1 MFIQKIVEQI
11 NLFNFKQFFL
21 INRKTIVNS
30 QKKIIMRIFIFLLF
44 FTISFSCF
52 AQKQN
57 PDILLKASTFT
68 PTNEFFLEDLSSNNP
83 SIFDEKYYRFMQF
96 SVLPSTNQKEK
107 IEQVG
112 IHFLE
117 YIPNNTFIVSISENI
132 SKKKLQDFNVIAFL
146 PIQAKQ
152 KIHPKLQNGNC
163 PNWAKEGNNATI
175 EVLLYQDV
183 NPALAFETLKV
194 KNYTIKEI
202 NSFAHSIILSLPISQ
217 IEKIAENPF
226 IHFIAPID
234 PPSYPENKTGRTLHR
249 SNVINAEYTS
259 GRHYNGEGINIM
271 MQDDG
276 EIGPHID
283 YQGRINQSAVSSSS
297 GSHGDHVAGTIMGA
311 GNLDP
316 YGRGMADGAFLYVY
330 SSSNNNYSSVP
341 NIYQNNDVII
351 TSKSYSNGCNAGYTS
366 LARDLDEQI
375 RLYPSLIHVFS
386 AGNDGTSDCGYGAGS
401 NWGNVTGGHKQ
412 AKNVIATA
420 NLNSSSGLA
429 NSSSRGPAH
438 DGRIKPDIGAKG
450 TSVYSTVSTN
460 DYDTYTG
467 TSMACPGIAG
477 VMGQLY
483 QAYKELNGGVNPPS
497 GLMKGIL
504 LNSAD
509 DLGNSGPDF
518 KYGWGEVNALK
529 AVKIL
534 ENQTYIEDSISHLGN
549 NTHNIS
555 ISSGNQQFRVMV
567 YWHDREASSGASIA
581 LINNLDILL
590 TSPNGTTYQPWV
602 LDHTANATNL
612 NQPATRGVDDRNNME
627 QVTLDNPVAGNYSLS
642 VSGTSV
648 PYGPQTYYVVYDIIS
663 ENITLTYPNGG
674 EGLVPGDNE
683 MIRWDAFG
691 NTSTFTLEYSLD
703 NGANWS
709 LISSNVNSSIR
720 YYNWTVP
727 NNFTGEGLIRI
738 SRGSQ
743 TDQSDAVFTVIDIP
757 QSFVVDW
764 TCPDSIFFY
773 WSPVVGATSY
783 EVSMLGQ
790 KYMDSIVSST
800 TTNAFFHNTTG
811 VIDSWFSI
819 RACISSNKKGRR
831 DVAVNRQPINSGCV
845 APPMASFSSSSTTSC
860 SGDFNFI
867 DLSSN
872 NPNSWLWDFG
882 DGSISTQQNPTYS
895 YQSSGIYTVSLT
907 VSNAL
912 GTDSVIQN
920 NYITVAF
927 TPAPIAYN
935 DTICADSSS
944 FNLISYSTTGQIHWF
959 NDTTSGNSIFTGNVY
974 NTPILSNTTHFFLTE
989 ESSTPV
995 FGGPLDFTI
1004 GSGSYYQGN
1013 QYLIFDCYKS
1023 SKLISALIYADISDT
1038 VTFELRDNNGTVIN
1052 DTVITVISG
1061 PQTISF
1067 NFDLPPANGLQL
1079 GINGTTAGLFRN
1091 TNGASFPYDISNLVS
1106 FTGASNQGTQN
1117 NWYFYYNIEII
1128 ENCKSE
1134 YKQITA
1140 VLNPPLSTPVISQ
1153 NGNQLSTTT
1162 NSLYSYQWYFS
1173 GVAINGA
1180 NSSSITIS
1188 QTGVY
1193 TVEIQY
1199 NGCDISSANFTAIY
1213 TGLNEQIYQ
1222 IAVHPNPSRDIFGII
1237 SDIPMESISIMDIS
1251 GKLLFEFL
1259 GINTFEFS
1267 LDLRELNNGI
1277 YFAEVKTANTSSEH
1291 KLILQK

>member
-1 MFIQKIVEQI
+1 
-11 NLFNFKQFFL
+11 
-21 INRKTIVNS
+21 
-30 QKKIIMRIFIFLLF
+30 MRILTFLLF
-44 FTISFSCF
+44 LTISLSCF
-52 AQKQN
+52 AQSEN
-57 PDILLKASTFT
+57 PEILLKAGTFIPNNEIVLPDFSINST
-68 PTNEFFLEDLSSNNP
+68 
-83 SIFDEKYYRFMQF
+83 SIFDVKYYRFMQF
-96 SVLPSTNQKEK
+96 LVLPSSKQKQKMEK
-107 IEQVG
+107 LGV
-112 IHFLE
+112 HFLE
-117 YIPNNTFIVSISENI
+117 YIPNNTFIVSLSEEI
-132 SKKKLQDFNVIAFL
+132 SKKKLEDFNVSVLL
-146 PIQAKQ
+146 PIKAKQ
-152 KIHPKLQNGNC
+152 KIHPKLQNTNC
-163 PNWAKEGNNATI
+163 PDWAKEGENAVI
-175 EVLLYQDV
+175 EVLLYKDA
-183 NPALAFETLKV
+183 NLILAFETLKT
-194 KNYTIKEI
+194 KNYAIKEI
-202 NSFAHSIILSLPISQ
+202 NSFAHSIILSLSISE
-217 IEKIAENPF
+217 IEKIAENSF
-226 IHFIAPID
+226 VHFIAPID

-316 YGRGMADGAFLYVY
+316 YGKGMADGAFLYVY
-330 SSSNNNYSSVP
+330 SSSNNNYNSVP
-341 NIYQNNDVII
+341 GIYQNNDVII

-375 RLYPSLIHVFS
+375 RLYPSLTHIFS

-518 KYGWGEVNALK
+518 KYGWGEVNALR
-529 AVKIL
+529 AVQIL
-534 ENQTYIEDSISHLGN
+534 ENQDFYEDSISHLGN
-549 NTHNIS
+549 NAHNIT
-555 ISSGNQQFRVMV
+555 IPSGTEQLKVMV
-567 YWHDREASSGASIA
+567 YWHDKEASTSASIA
-581 LINNLDILL
+581 LINNLDITL
-590 TSPNGTTYQPWV
+590 TTPNGTNYQPWV
-602 LDHTANATNL
+602 LDYTPNATNL
-612 NQPATRGVDDRNNME
+612 NQLATRGIDDRNNME
-627 QVTLDNPVAGNYSLS
+627 QVTLLSPTAGNYSLS
-642 VSGTSV
+642 VTGTSV

-691 NTSTFTLEYSLD
+691 NTSAFTLEFSLD
-703 NGANWS
+703 NGVNWGT
-709 LISSNVNSSIR
+709 ISSTVNSSIR
-720 YYNWTVP
+720 YFNWTVP
-727 NNFTGEGLIRI
+727 NNVTGEAIIRV
-738 SRGSQ
+738 SRGVQS
-743 TDQSDAVFTVIDIP
+743 DQSDENFTILPIP
-757 QSFVVDW
+757 QNFVVDW
-764 TCPDSIFFY
+764 TCPDSIYFY
-773 WSPVVGATSY
+773 WNAVAGATGY
-783 EVSMLGQ
+783 EISMLGQ
-790 KYMDSIVSST
+790 KYMDSIVTST
-800 TTNAFFHNTTG
+800 GTSAFYHNATAGLTDG
-811 VIDSWFSI
+811 WFSI
-819 RACISSNKKGRR
+819 RSYISPIKKGRR
-831 DVAVNRQPINSGCV
+831 AVAINEQPTNSGCV
-845 APPMASFSSSSTTSC
+845 APPYAIILASSTNSC
-860 SGDFNFI
+860 SGVISFTDISLNM
-867 DLSSN
+867 
-872 NPNSWLWDFG
+872 PNAWLWDFG
-882 DGSISTQQNPTYS
+882 DGITSTQQNPTHI
-895 YQSSGIYTVSLT
+895 YQSQGIYTVSLT
-907 VSNAL
+907 VSNNL

-920 NYITVAF
+920 NYITV
-927 TPAPIAYN
+927 TYNPAPIAYN

-944 FNLISYSTTGQIHWF
+944 FNLISYSTGQINWF
-959 NDTTSGNSIFTGNVY
+959 NDTISGNSIFTGNAY
-974 NTPILSNTTHFFLTE
+974 NTPILNNTTNFYLTE
-989 ESSTPV
+989 NNSSPI

-1013 QYLIFDCYKS
+1013 QYLIFDCYAS
-1023 SKLISALIYADISDT
+1023 SKLISALIYADTSNT
-1038 VTFELRDNNGTVIN
+1038 VIFELRDNNGTVIN
-1052 DTVITVISG
+1052 DTVITVVSG
-1061 PQTISF
+1061 PQTIYF

-1079 GINGTTAGLFRN
+1079 GINGINSGLFRS
-1091 TNGASFPYDISNLVS
+1091 TNGASFPYNIGNLVS

-1117 NWYFYYNIEII
+1117 NWYFYYNIEIM

-1140 VLNPPLSTPVISQ
+1140 VLNLPLSMPVISQ
-1153 NGNQLSTTT
+1153 NSNQLSTT
-1162 NSLYSYQWYFS
+1162 NNPLYSYQWYFG
-1173 GVAINGA
+1173 GVVINGA

-1193 TVEIQY
+1193 TVEVSH
-1199 NGCDISSANFTAIY
+1199 NGCDISSTNFTAIY
-1213 TGLNEQIYQ
+1213 TALDEQKHQ
-1222 IAVHPNPSRDIFGII
+1222 IIAHPNPLKDVCEI
-1237 SDIPMESISIMDIS
+1237 SSDTPMESISIMDVT

-1259 GINTFEFS
+1259 NINTFEFS
-1267 LDLRELNNGI
+1267 LDLSKLNNGI
-1277 YFAEVKTANTSSEH
+1277 YFVEVRTANASTEH